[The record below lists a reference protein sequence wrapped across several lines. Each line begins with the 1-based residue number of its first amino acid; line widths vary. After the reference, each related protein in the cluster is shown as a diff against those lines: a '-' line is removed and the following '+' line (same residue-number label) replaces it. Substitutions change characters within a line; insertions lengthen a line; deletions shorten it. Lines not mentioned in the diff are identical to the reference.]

1 MEQRKMVK
9 WLKFLVIFVAIC
21 GLILCAVVIPVVGR
35 ELSGISPELGRYFK
49 PWVTFVWVLAIPC
62 FAALIHAWMIFSN
75 IEKNKAFSME
85 NAKHM
90 EKISYLAG
98 ADTIALISGN
108 IVLLILNI
116 NHPSVFLVFLM
127 IGIIGIGISVAAAVL
142 SHLIQKAANLQ
153 DENDLTI

>member
-35 ELSGISPELGRYFK
+35 ELSGMSPELGRYFK
-49 PWVTFVWVLAIPC
+49 PWVTFVWVLAIPS

-75 IEKNKAFSME
+75 IEKDKAFSME

>member
-21 GLILCAVVIPVVGR
+21 GLILCAMVIPVVGK
-35 ELSGISPELGRYFK
+35 ELSGMSPELGRYFK

-62 FAALIHAWMIFSN
+62 FVALVHAWMIFSN
-75 IEKNKAFSME
+75 IEKDKAFSVE

-98 ADTIALISGN
+98 ADTIVLISGN
-108 IVLLILNI
+108 IVLLILNM
-116 NHPSVFLVFLM
+116 NHPSVFLVLLL

-142 SHLIQKAANLQ
+142 SHLIQKASNLQ

>member
-35 ELSGISPELGRYFK
+35 ELSGMSPELGRYFK
-49 PWVTFVWVLAIPC
+49 PWVIFVWVLAIPC
-62 FAALIHAWMIFSN
+62 FAALIHAWMIFNN
-75 IEKNKAFSME
+75 IEKDKAFSME

-127 IGIIGIGISVAAAVL
+127 IGIIGIGISFAAAVL

>member
-21 GLILCAVVIPVVGR
+21 GLILCAVVIPVVGK
-35 ELSGISPELGRYFK
+35 ELSGMSPELGRYFK

-108 IVLLILNI
+108 IVLLILNM

>member
-21 GLILCAVVIPVVGR
+21 GLILCTVVIPVVGR
-35 ELSGISPELGRYFK
+35 ELSGVSPELGRYFK

-62 FAALIHAWMIFSN
+62 FAALVHAWMIFSN

>member
-35 ELSGISPELGRYFK
+35 ELSGMSPELERYFK
-49 PWVTFVWVLAIPC
+49 PWVIFVWVLAIPC
-62 FAALIHAWMIFSN
+62 FAALIHAWMIFNN
-75 IEKNKAFSME
+75 IEKDKAFSME

-108 IVLLILNI
+108 IVLLILNM
-116 NHPSVFLVFLM
+116 NHPSVFLVSLM

-153 DENDLTI
+153 NENDLTI

>member
-35 ELSGISPELGRYFK
+35 ELSGMSPELGRYFK

-62 FAALIHAWMIFSN
+62 FAALIHAWMIFNN
-75 IEKNKAFSME
+75 IEKDKAFSME

-108 IVLLILNI
+108 IVLLILNM

>member
-35 ELSGISPELGRYFK
+35 ELSGMSPELGRYFK

-62 FAALIHAWMIFSN
+62 FAALIHAWMIFNN
-75 IEKNKAFSME
+75 IEKDKAFSME

>member
-35 ELSGISPELGRYFK
+35 ELSGISPELGRYLK

-62 FAALIHAWMIFSN
+62 FAALVHAWMIFSN
-75 IEKNKAFSME
+75 IEKDKAFSME

>member
-21 GLILCAVVIPVVGR
+21 GLILCTVVIPVVGR
-35 ELSGISPELGRYFK
+35 ELSGVSPELGRYFK

-62 FAALIHAWMIFSN
+62 FAALVHAWMIFSN

-108 IVLLILNI
+108 IVLLILNM

>member
-1 MEQRKMVK
+1 MEQRKMVT

-21 GLILCAVVIPVVGR
+21 GLILCTVVIPVVGR
-35 ELSGISPELGRYFK
+35 ELSGMSPELGRYFK

-62 FAALIHAWMIFSN
+62 FAALVHAWMIFSN
-75 IEKNKAFSME
+75 IEKDKAFSME

-108 IVLLILNI
+108 IVLLILNM

>member
-1 MEQRKMVK
+1 MEQRKMIK

-21 GLILCAVVIPVVGR
+21 GLILCAVVIPVVGK
-35 ELSGISPELGRYFK
+35 ELSGMSPELGRYFK

-108 IVLLILNI
+108 IVLLILNM

>member
-85 NAKHM
+85 YAKHM

>member
-21 GLILCAVVIPVVGR
+21 GLILCTVVIPVVGR

-49 PWVTFVWVLAIPC
+49 PWVTFVWMLAIPC

-108 IVLLILNI
+108 IVLLILNM

>member
-21 GLILCAVVIPVVGR
+21 GLILCTVVIPVVGR
-35 ELSGISPELGRYFK
+35 ELSGMSPELGRYFK

-62 FAALIHAWMIFSN
+62 FAALVHAWMIFSN
-75 IEKNKAFSME
+75 IEKDKAFSME

>member
-21 GLILCAVVIPVVGR
+21 GLILCTVVIPVVGR
-35 ELSGISPELGRYFK
+35 ELSGVSPELGRYFK

-62 FAALIHAWMIFSN
+62 FAALVHAWMIFSN
-75 IEKNKAFSME
+75 IEKDKAFSME

>member
-35 ELSGISPELGRYFK
+35 ELSGMSPELGRYFK
-49 PWVTFVWVLAIPC
+49 PWVIFVWVLAIPC
-62 FAALIHAWMIFSN
+62 FAALIHAWMIFNN
-75 IEKNKAFSME
+75 IEKDKAFSME

-127 IGIIGIGISVAAAVL
+127 ISIIGIGISVAAAVL

>member
-21 GLILCAVVIPVVGR
+21 GLILCTVVIPVVGR

-108 IVLLILNI
+108 IVLLILNM

>member
-35 ELSGISPELGRYFK
+35 ELSGMSPELGRYFK

-62 FAALIHAWMIFSN
+62 FAALVHAWMIFSN
-75 IEKNKAFSME
+75 IEKDKAFSME

-108 IVLLILNI
+108 IVLLILNM

>member
-21 GLILCAVVIPVVGR
+21 GLIMCAVVIPVVGR
-35 ELSGISPELGRYFK
+35 ELSGMSPELGRYFK
-49 PWVTFVWVLAIPC
+49 PWVIFVWVLAIPC
-62 FAALIHAWMIFSN
+62 FAALIHAWMIFNN
-75 IEKNKAFSME
+75 IEKDKAFSME

-142 SHLIQKAANLQ
+142 SHLIQKATNLQ

>member
-1 MEQRKMVK
+1 
-9 WLKFLVIFVAIC
+9 
-21 GLILCAVVIPVVGR
+21 
-35 ELSGISPELGRYFK
+35 
-49 PWVTFVWVLAIPC
+49 
-62 FAALIHAWMIFSN
+62 
-75 IEKNKAFSME
+75 
-85 NAKHM
+85 M

>member
-1 MEQRKMVK
+1 MKQRKMVK

>member
-1 MEQRKMVK
+1 MEHRKMVK

-21 GLILCAVVIPVVGR
+21 GLILCTVVIPVVGR
-35 ELSGISPELGRYFK
+35 ELSGVSPELGRYFK

-62 FAALIHAWMIFSN
+62 FAALVHAWMIFSN

>member
-21 GLILCAVVIPVVGR
+21 GLILCTVVIPVVGR
-35 ELSGISPELGRYFK
+35 ELSGVSPELGRYFK
-49 PWVTFVWVLAIPC
+49 PWVTFVWVLVIPC
-62 FAALIHAWMIFSN
+62 FAALVHAWMIFSN
-75 IEKNKAFSME
+75 IEKDKAFSME

>member
-21 GLILCAVVIPVVGR
+21 GLILCTVVIPVVGR
-35 ELSGISPELGRYFK
+35 ELSGVSPELGRYFK
-49 PWVTFVWVLAIPC
+49 PWVTFVWMLAIPC

-108 IVLLILNI
+108 IVLLILNM

>member
-35 ELSGISPELGRYFK
+35 ELSGMSPELGRYFK

-75 IEKNKAFSME
+75 IEKDKAFSME

>member
-35 ELSGISPELGRYFK
+35 ELSGMSPELGRYFK

-75 IEKNKAFSME
+75 IEKDKAFSME

-108 IVLLILNI
+108 IVLLILNM

>member
-35 ELSGISPELGRYFK
+35 ELSGMSPELGRYFK

-75 IEKNKAFSME
+75 IEKDKAFSME

-153 DENDLTI
+153 NENDLTI

>member
-21 GLILCAVVIPVVGR
+21 GLILCAVVIPVVGK
-35 ELSGISPELGRYFK
+35 ELSGMSPELGRYFK

>member
-1 MEQRKMVK
+1 MEQRKMVT

>member
-9 WLKFLVIFVAIC
+9 WLKFLVIFVALC
-21 GLILCAVVIPVVGR
+21 GLILCAVVIPVVGK
-35 ELSGISPELGRYFK
+35 ELSGMSPELGRYFK
-49 PWVTFVWVLAIPC
+49 PWVTFVWLLAVPC
-62 FAALIHAWMIFSN
+62 FAALVHAWMIFSN
-75 IEKNKAFSME
+75 IEKDKAFSME

>member
-62 FAALIHAWMIFSN
+62 FAALVHAWMIFSN

>member
-21 GLILCAVVIPVVGR
+21 GLILCTVVIPVVGR
-35 ELSGISPELGRYFK
+35 ELSGMSPELGRYFK

-75 IEKNKAFSME
+75 IEKDKAFSME

>member
-35 ELSGISPELGRYFK
+35 ELSGMSPELGRYFK

>member
-35 ELSGISPELGRYFK
+35 ELSGMSPELGRYFK

-62 FAALIHAWMIFSN
+62 FAALVHAWMIFSN
-75 IEKNKAFSME
+75 IEKDKAFSME

>member
-9 WLKFLVIFVAIC
+9 WLKFLGIFVAIC
-21 GLILCAVVIPVVGR
+21 GLILCTVVIPVVGR
-35 ELSGISPELGRYFK
+35 ELSGMSPELGRYFK

-62 FAALIHAWMIFSN
+62 FAALVHAWMIFSN
-75 IEKNKAFSME
+75 IEKDKAFSME

>member
-1 MEQRKMVK
+1 MEQRKMIK

-21 GLILCAVVIPVVGR
+21 GLILCAVVIPVVGK
-35 ELSGISPELGRYFK
+35 ELSGMSPELGRYFK